1 MIALGASSPLGG
13 FLSAIIPFLE
23 LSVLPGKEM
32 TVLVGD
38 KAGGEDVAFLGG
50 RPSLD
55 GPGPREL
62 RNDGVGAKC
71 QVSLCGKLEDVQEA
85 GYDLVFLRIFLLGD
99 AFFFPLL
106 FMIGSVLSARVLKQA
121 DTDDLLLPFLP
132 DKLSLSESPFSL
144 PPANGTGLDRSLLLV
159 VILAF
164 AAAVLAAPLRVDPPI
179 PRQDAI

>member
-1 MIALGASSPLGG
+1 MIALGASNPVGG

-62 RNDGVGAKC
+62 RNDGVGAGYQLPVCK
-71 QVSLCGKLEDVQEA
+71 SLEDVQEA
-85 GYDLVFLRIFLLGD
+85 G
-99 AFFFPLL
+99 
-106 FMIGSVLSARVLKQA
+106 
-121 DTDDLLLPFLP
+121 
-132 DKLSLSESPFSL
+132 
-144 PPANGTGLDRSLLLV
+144 
-159 VILAF
+159 
-164 AAAVLAAPLRVDPPI
+164 
-179 PRQDAI
+179 